1 MVKKRL
7 KHYFIPH
14 EGNVF
19 KPHFLERF
27 SMGIMLL
34 LVLLTFAIANLGS
47 LVWISSDWLVSSI
60 LPAVIVDLTNEE
72 RVDDKLITLS
82 RNDVLDRAAQMKA
95 EHMARNE
102 YFAHY
107 SPDGTSPWYWFDEAG
122 YSYAYAGENLAVH
135 FTDSED
141 VVEGWMNSPTHR
153 ANIMSGEYTEIGVG
167 TARGKYKGAPT
178 IFVVQLFGTPKQT
191 SVAVVET
198 SEPEQV
204 LAQAEIIEES
214 IPTETPDV
222 LAEEIAVEPEVETPS
237 EETLISEESTHEEMA
252 IPEEV
257 VEPEQI
263 EIDSVLYSQMAT
275 RSPDAVPALSQPQ
288 VPPSS
293 GGLSLGFL
301 AKSTTQPHVWMQ
313 FLYAIF
319 ATMVVVALSLSII
332 IEWRRQNPVQIAYAT
347 SLLLLMGILMEAH
360 TLLTSGVII
369 V

>member
-1 MVKKRL
+1 MKNKL

-14 EGNVF
+14 EGNGY

-27 SMGIMLL
+27 SMGIMFLL
-34 LVLLTFAIANLGS
+34 ILSTFAIANLQS
-47 LVWISSDWLVSSI
+47 LIWISSDWLVSSI

-72 RVDDKLITLS
+72 RVDDTLVTLS
-82 RNDVLDRAAQMKA
+82 RNQTLDAAAQMKA

-102 YFAHY
+102 YFAHF
-107 SPDGTSPWYWFDEAG
+107 SPDGTSPWHWFDKAG

-141 VVEGWMNSPTHR
+141 VVEGWMDSPTHR
-153 ANIMSGEYTEIGVG
+153 ANIMSGDYTEIGVG
-167 TARGKYKGAPT
+167 TARGTYKGTPT
-178 IFVVQLFGTPKQT
+178 IFVVQLFGTPKLT
-191 SVAVVET
+191 SVAVVAT
-198 SEPEQV
+198 PEPEQI
-204 LAQAEIIEES
+204 LAQAEIVEELIS
-214 IPTETPDV
+214 TETPDV
-222 LAEEIAVEPEVETPS
+222 LAKEI
-237 EETLISEESTHEEMA
+237 
-252 IPEEV
+252 V
-257 VEPEQI
+257 VEPEI
-263 EIDSVLYSQMAT
+263 EKTPESIEVIEDNIEEELDVSEEVVAPAPVEIDSVLYSQMAT
-275 RSPDAVPALSQPQ
+275 ASPNAIPVITQNQAPPLST
-288 VPPSS
+288 
-293 GGLSLGFL
+293 GLSLGFL

-319 ATMVVVALSLSII
+319 ATMVVVALSLSIV